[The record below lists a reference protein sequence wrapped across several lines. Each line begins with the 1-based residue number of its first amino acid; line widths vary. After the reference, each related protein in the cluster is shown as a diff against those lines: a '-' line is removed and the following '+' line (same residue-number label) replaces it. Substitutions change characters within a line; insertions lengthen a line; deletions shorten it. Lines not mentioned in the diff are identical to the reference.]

1 MPMFAL
7 AERGN
12 SPVRHRRVP
21 RTGPRIP
28 GALAALAAGLALTLA
43 AGTAQ
48 AQSLTLTPSVVDE
61 QSTVSVT
68 AALTGGSANSDYRF
82 QNSVSHSCAGLF
94 NFTVQEGRTDGSGNL
109 TVTLS
114 GTTGSV
120 TSDQTCNIGAQGP
133 TSADANLTI
142 RSVPA
147 PAAPAAPTVS
157 AVPLQPDRLSVSW
170 TAPGAAI
177 VTDYDVR
184 YYRGSA
190 DPADEADWI
199 EAGETG
205 GHDHSGTLTQ
215 ATITGLDPVATYRV
229 QVRATTDGTGPWS
242 ASGSGRTE
250 ALVGAW
256 GSSVEQLVSNTGE
269 NADGSHSLASFDVA
283 QEFTTSGRHDLGY
296 TVTDVDVHFSS
307 APAAGV
313 EVRVAGTTLRNP
325 AALTAGVLTFTAP
338 PGNTLSASTTY
349 SVVVEGA
356 AGSVSTTNSNAD
368 TGLLDWSIANS
379 SYTRPASVTGPQ
391 WTQKAGT
398 VLLRINGREKVGD
411 PPGKPG
417 APTLAAV
424 TGSTNVTATL
434 TAPTHTGSGIT
445 DYDLR
450 YYQGS
455 ADPTDEAD
463 WVEEDETSGLPFV
476 GTADASTS
484 VTITGLKAST
494 DYRVQVRAESHG
506 APGPWS
512 DSASVT
518 TNAPT
523 GTNNAPTRA
532 KLGTVSQGCIP
543 DDKNISWG
551 TFTQASS
558 GTLQSWTGF
567 TATGDCGAVT
577 VRRYPMFLDADGDD
591 LTLTVEAVI
600 PGNVRLVNHTPFFN
614 KISNTDRLFTRGVAA
629 GAPTDV
635 RFNVTAVDPD
645 GASAEGFFFVK
656 MPTISTTSNNNEVP
670 RFDEMVGTRG
680 FQRNVPI
687 PRWVLPPA
695 NGGETI
701 SRNTSGQLPYFYAVS
716 GLPPGL
722 SFDPMTRTITG
733 TPTKDGIYTV
743 TYTADD
749 ADDKY
754 SLKDSPD
761 AADLADA
768 ARQSFVVQVGAPSI
782 ELVQIV
788 SAPTY
793 DGDGDGGFDTYI
805 AGDEILVDVQ
815 FTEAVK
821 VTGTPEN
828 ASAKTRVILEV
839 NGANKF
845 ANLLED
851 GGVLYGGRRLRFG
864 YTVTAADSDTDG
876 VYVKP
881 KNNNNVVLLVPT
893 GLHVTSVKSGAA
905 VVTTFDGLPTT
916 GAANAKVD
924 GSKSSDDIGPRPVSA
939 ATDFAGDTLT
949 VTFSRALNT
958 QVDLSGVPLEAY
970 FSVQGAGIVGSGR
983 RGTYQHPN
991 SVTVSGKT
999 LVMEL
1004 NTPAQPGD
1012 TVTLSYENIGGGAW
1026 PLKDRSST
1034 PKRVAGFTDLAVRNN
1049 TGQLTGGGLVG
1060 NLGKDDHSSSA
1071 DLTGVDVAQG
1081 FTTGG
1086 IGNGYALDAVVLDF
1100 ASAPAGSTFSVHLA
1114 TGVSSTSA
1122 GDTVATL
1129 TGPATVAA
1137 GELRFTAP
1145 ANTVLSADTQYFVVV
1160 QSTTQSGNASLTAS
1174 KAEDAGAAA
1183 GWSIADGAS
1192 SRDDDATGGFP
1203 TVSTAAVLKM
1213 RIDGRANVSVTR
1225 RGAGNLVGNL
1235 GKDDHSSSADLTGVD
1250 VAQGFTTGGNAVG
1263 YVLDAVVLDFATVPA
1278 GSTFSVHLATG
1289 VSSTNAGTMVATLTG
1304 PATVAAGELRFTA
1317 PAGTTLSADTQYFVV
1332 VQSTTQSGNA
1342 SLTASKAEDAGAA
1355 AGWSIADE
1363 ARTRT
1368 LSSTEGFPTVST
1380 AAVLK
1385 MRIDGAALIS
1395 GTPPVAAR
1403 ASAVGTALELV
1414 FDQRLDQDSRP
1425 PGSAFTVRATDV
1437 DDSVRTIAGAGSA
1450 VVIDDATVTVTLTA
1464 AVKEGELLSVSYAKP
1479 AASPLRAAAGSP
1491 DVLSFEGF
1499 HVEGVHDSTPP
1510 KLVGVVYID
1519 DPANNVDSKWTLY
1532 FDEAL
1537 DTGSAP
1543 ARADFEVRVGGHQ
1556 GAQVQLSPDPPAVA
1570 NNAVTFRLLGRTP
1583 SLWFKYTPGTNPIR
1597 DLAGNPAAKID
1608 GTTYSKSTAGKPA
1621 QTNQA
1626 AFVDGTLLGIFMTSD
1641 LDPTSVPAASAFTLH
1656 DTDAAATQLSDRVES
1671 VQLESNNNNPYVR
1684 LRLAGPVHPCDG
1696 YTPFKVKYTKPTG
1709 AGDAKLR
1716 GLAGAETDTF
1726 GPWTVQNRRFSQCV
1740 TRSVSG
1746 GLSGRQVPVWEQ
1758 KSVTLK
1764 FDRALDRTKTLDP
1777 ADFTVEVPGASGSS
1791 APSVRGASHTAD
1803 GTGVTLALSRARNA
1817 GETATVGYTFPR
1829 SGQGLW
1835 DTAGNQF
1842 DSFSGVEV
1850 KGAEDTAAL
1859 TASFLGLPD
1868 AHDGFSAF
1876 GFELHFSEEVKLS
1889 HRSLR
1894 NGSAL
1899 QVANGRVTKAKRL
1912 AKGEN
1917 RRWAITVQ
1925 PDEPRWT
1932 GRGASPFGEVTV
1944 SLAAASD
1951 CAAAGAVCT
1960 HGGKKLSA
1968 AVSATVP
1975 GPDTATP
1982 LPVLAVADARG
1993 DEGETLA
2000 FRVTLSEAATG
2011 DVTVDYATSDY
2022 SAAAGEDYTA
2032 ASGTLTFAAGETE
2045 KTVSV
2050 ALLHDGA
2057 SDDGETFTLTLSN
2070 ASGATVG
2077 DGEATGTVVDV
2088 PPLTATFHGLPDEHD
2103 GKRLFAFE
2111 IRFSEEFRGLELAAF
2126 RADALQ
2132 VTNGR
2137 IVDARRTVRGQ
2148 NRSVTV
2154 RVRPSSF
2161 DEVRLTLPATTD
2173 CSAASAIC
2181 TQDGRKL
2188 SGTVTATVRG
2198 PVTVSVADAEAREG
2212 TDAAVSFAVTLNRA
2226 ATREVTVN
2234 YATRDGTATA
2244 GEDYTFTRGT
2254 LTFAVGDTEK
2264 TVEVPILDDALDEGA
2279 ETFTLKLMN
2288 ATGARIDDGEA
2299 TGTIENS
2306 DPLQTMWLS
2315 RFGRTVADHVT
2326 GAVSDRLSNPMTGMQ
2341 VTVGGQNLDLARMED
2356 EAWLDRTMVSMAR
2369 VLGVPEGQGPG
2380 DEGWPD
2386 TGSFLHESPTPD
2398 RTPVRSITGREILL
2412 GSSFHLAGDGEGG
2425 GSGMTAWGRVT
2436 TGGFDG
2442 EAPADG
2448 GTVRIDGE
2456 VTTGI
2461 LGTDAKWGR
2470 VLAGV
2475 ALSVS
2480 EGEGSFDQPGV
2491 DAGTIESTMTT
2502 GSPYARIDLNERISA
2517 WGMAGLG
2524 TGDMTIVQ
2532 EANTTTNQPER
2543 ITRSDL
2549 SLRMAAV
2556 GGRGALMTPGA
2567 SGGMD
2572 LALRA
2577 DAFLVQTESEAV
2589 SGEGNTKA
2597 DASRM
2602 RLILEGSRAFR
2613 TDNGVLT
2620 PGLELGIRHDGGDAE
2635 TGTGVELG
2643 GRIAYA
2649 NPGTGL
2655 SLEANVRALV
2665 AHEDSNYEEWGAS
2678 GALKLVP
2685 GARGRG
2691 ISFSLAPTYGAPGS
2705 GVEQLWSA
2713 RDAGGLAQGGNTFDP
2728 ESRIEG
2734 EIGYGLPAFGDR
2746 YTGTPNIGFGLSDGG
2761 SREYRLG
2768 WRLARAG
2775 GSSSGSFA
2783 LSLDATRSEP
2793 ANNNDSGSGTAPKH
2807 AVVLRAGLRW

>member
-1 MPMFAL
+1 MDLTQVCQTCVAFKVTEPD
-7 AERGN
+7 AEDA
-12 SPVRHRRVP
+12 
-21 RTGPRIP
+21 
-28 GALAALAAGLALTLA
+28 GA
-43 AGTAQ
+43 
-48 AQSLTLTPSVVDE
+48 
-61 QSTVSVT
+61 
-68 AALTGGSANSDYRF
+68 
-82 QNSVSHSCAGLF
+82 
-94 NFTVQEGRTDGSGNL
+94 GSGWGIANN
-109 TVTLS
+109 TLDRLVGGTSWTAS
-114 GTTGSV
+114 GTTSLMMEIHGYAKVS
-120 TSDQTCNIGAQGP
+120 P
-133 TSADANLTI
+133 L
-142 RSVPA
+142 R
-147 PAAPAAPTVS
+147 APTVS
-157 AVPLQPDRLSVSW
+157 AVPLQPDRLAVSW
-170 TAPGAAI
+170 SAPGALTA
-177 VTDYDVR
+177 TDYDLR

-190 DPADEADWI
+190 DPANEADWI

-215 ATITGLDPVATYRV
+215 ATITGLDPVSTYRV
-229 QVRATTDGTGPWS
+229 QVRATTEGTGPWS

-256 GSSVEQLVSNTGE
+256 GSSVNSLVSNTGE
-269 NADGSHSLASFDVA
+269 AQTSPFTLSSNDMAQGFTSAGHS
-283 QEFTTSGRHDLGY
+283 LGY
-296 TVTDVDVHFSS
+296 TVTDVDLHFSTFFP
-307 APAAGV
+307 APTG
-313 EVRVAGTTLRNP
+313 VRVWLATGVSTTDGGTEVATFRNP
-325 AALTAGVLTFTAP
+325 AALTTGTLTFTAP
-338 PGNTLSASTTY
+338 PGTTLKANTTY
-349 SVVVEGA
+349 YVVVEGA
-356 AGSVSTTNSNAD
+356 TGRLSRTNSNVERHPP
-368 TGLLDWSIANS
+368 WSIANNGFTRSAS
-379 SYTRPASVTGPQ
+379 STGG
-391 WTQKAGT
+391 WTSSTPKI
-398 VLLRINGREKVGD
+398 LIRINGRAKAGD
-411 PPGKPG
+411 PPGAPA

-424 TGSTNVTATL
+424 TGSTSVKADWDV
-434 TAPTHTGSGIT
+434 PTHTGSGIT
-445 DYDLR
+445 DYDVR
-450 YYQGS
+450 YYEGTS
-455 ADPTDEAD
+455 DPEDEAD
-463 WVEEDETSGLPFV
+463 WVEEDETSGLPFERA
-476 GTADASTS
+476 ADASTT

-494 DYRVQVRAESHG
+494 AYRVQVRAESHQ
-506 APGPWS
+506 ATGPWS

-518 TNAPT
+518 TNAAT
-523 GTNNAPTRA
+523 DTTNRAPTRA
-532 KLGTVSQGCIP
+532 KLATNAADGCIADTANNGFGILP
-543 DDKNISWG
+543 LAAG
-551 TFTQASS
+551 GF
-558 GTLQSWTGF
+558 QSLGGF
-567 TATGDCGAVT
+567 TEDENCGANPPRGT
-577 VRRYPMFLDADGDD
+577 RGAPLFIDADGDD
-591 LTLTVEAVI
+591 LALTAAVVI
-600 PGNVRLVNHTPFFN
+600 PDNVRFINYTPLVDGANDRIFF
-614 KISNTDRLFTRGVAA
+614 TAYAA
-629 GAPTDV
+629 GKTTDV
-635 RFNVTAVDPD
+635 RVDVTATDPHGESVSGWFTVRVATLSD
-645 GASAEGFFFVK
+645 TEA
-656 MPTISTTSNNNEVP
+656 P
-670 RFDEMVGTRG
+670 RFDQMVGTRG
-680 FQRNVPI
+680 FRRGAPI

-695 NGGETI
+695 NGG
-701 SRNTSGQLPYFYAVS
+701 NTASVNWAGQLPYFYAVS

-722 SFDPMTRTITG
+722 SFDPLTRAITG
-733 TPTKDGIYTV
+733 TPTQDGTYTV

-761 AADLADA
+761 ADDLADA

-815 FTEAVK
+815 FTEAVQ

-828 ASAKTRVILEV
+828 PSARTRVILDV
-839 NGANKF
+839 NGDNKF

-864 YTVTAADSDTDG
+864 YTVAQSDSDTDG
-876 VYVKP
+876 VFVKP
-881 KNNNNVVLLVPT
+881 KNSNNVVLLVPT
-893 GLHVTSVKSGAA
+893 GLHVTGVKSGAA
-905 VVTTFDGLPTT
+905 VVTTFDGLPTE

-924 GSKSSDDIGPRPVSA
+924 GSKSSTDIGPRPVGA
-939 ATDFAGDTLT
+939 VTDNDGDTLT
-949 VTFSRALNT
+949 VAFSRALNT
-958 QVDLSGVPLEAY
+958 QVDLSGTPLAAY
-970 FSVQGAGIVGSGR
+970 FSIQGAGVVGAGR

-991 SVTVSGKT
+991 SVTVSGST

-1004 NTPAQPGD
+1004 NTPARPGD

-1026 PLKDRSST
+1026 PLKDQSST
-1034 PKRVAGFTDLAVRNN
+1034 PKRVAGFVDLAVTNN
-1049 TGQLTGGGLVG
+1049 AGLLTGNGLVG
-1060 NLGKDDHSSSA
+1060 NLGQADHSSTA
-1071 DLTGVDVAQG
+1071 ALGTVDLAQG
-1081 FTTGG
+1081 FTTGSNA
-1086 IGNGYALDAVVLDF
+1086 NGYALDAVVLDF
-1100 ASAPAGSTFSVHLA
+1100 AVAPAASTFSVRLA
-1114 TGVSSTSA
+1114 TGVSTTSA
-1122 GDTVATL
+1122 GTTVATL
-1129 TGPATVAA
+1129 TSPATIAP
-1137 GELRFTAP
+1137 GELTFTAP
-1145 ANTVLSADTQYFVVV
+1145 ADTVLSAETQYFVVV
-1160 QSTTQSGNASLTAS
+1160 RSTTASGNASLTAS

-1183 GWSIADGAS
+1183 RWSIADEVY
-1192 SRDDDATGGFP
+1192 SRARANTGGFP
-1203 TVSTAAVLKM
+1203 TVGTAAVLKM

-1225 RGAGNLVGNL
+1225 TGAGNLVGNL
-1235 GKDDHSSSADLTGVD
+1235 GKADHSSTAALGTVDL
-1250 VAQGFTTGGNAVG
+1250 AQGFTTGSNAGG
-1263 YVLDAVVLDFATVPA
+1263 YALDAVVLDFAVAPA
-1278 GSTFSVHLATG
+1278 ASTFSVRLATG
-1289 VSSTNAGTMVATLTG
+1289 VSTTSAGTTVATLTS
-1304 PATVAAGELRFTA
+1304 PATIAPGELTFTA
-1317 PAGTTLSADTQYFVV
+1317 PAGTVLSAETQYFVV
-1332 VQSTTQSGNA
+1332 VRSTTASGNA

-1355 AGWSIADE
+1355 ARWSIADE
-1363 ARTRT
+1363 VYSRARANTG
-1368 LSSTEGFPTVST
+1368 GFPTVGT

-1385 MRIDGAALIS
+1385 MRIDGAALVPA
-1395 GTPPVAAR
+1395 PPPAPTG

-1414 FDQRLDQDSRP
+1414 FDRRLDQDSRP

-1479 AASPLRAAAGSP
+1479 AESPLRAAAGSP

-1510 KLVGVVYID
+1510 KLVGVVYVQHPTIGSQS
-1519 DPANNVDSKWTLY
+1519 NWTLY

-1537 DTGSAP
+1537 DTGSVP
-1543 ARADFEVRVGGHQ
+1543 AAADFTVASQ
-1556 GAQVQLSPDPPAVA
+1556 GSNLSTFSHAVA
-1570 NNAVTFRLLGRTP
+1570 NNAVTFTGVGSAP
-1583 SLWFKYTPGTNPIR
+1583 VMQFSYTPPATGGIR

-1608 GTTYSKSTAGKPA
+1608 GKTYSKTTAGKPA
-1621 QTNQA
+1621 PGIVKT
-1626 AFVDGTLLGIFMTSD
+1626 VDGTLLRISMSKHF
-1641 LDPTSVPAASAFTLH
+1641 DPASVPDPKWFTIH
-1656 DTDAAATQLSDRVES
+1656 DTDADSTAGANSVDS
-1671 VQLESNNNNPYVR
+1671 VQLVTHTLISYLELS
-1684 LRLAGPVHPCDG
+1684 LSHPVHPCAG
-1696 YTPFKVKYTKPTG
+1696 ATPIRVKYTKPTG
-1709 AGDAKLR
+1709 ASDAKLQ
-1716 GLAGAETDTF
+1716 GLAGAEADGF
-1726 GPWTVQNRRFSQCV
+1726 GPLNVKNNRHSQCV

-1746 GLSGRQVPVWEQ
+1746 GRSGGQVPVWEQ

-1777 ADFTVEVPGASGSS
+1777 ADFTVEVSGASGSS

-1817 GETATVGYTFPR
+1817 GETATVGYTWPR

-1835 DTAGNQF
+1835 DTDGNQF

-1850 KGAEDTAAL
+1850 KGAGDAVAL
-1859 TASFLGLPD
+1859 TASFHGLPD
-1868 AHDGFSAF
+1868 AHDGFGAF

-1894 NGSAL
+1894 DGSAL

-1912 AKGEN
+1912 VKGEN

-1932 GRGASPFGEVTV
+1932 GRGSSPFGEVTV
-1944 SLAAASD
+1944 TLAAASD

-1975 GPDTATP
+1975 GPETP
-1982 LPVLAVADARG
+1982 QAALPVLSVADARG

-2000 FRVTLSEAATG
+2000 FAVTLSEAATG
-2011 DVTVDYATSDY
+2011 DVTVDYATADY

-2050 ALLHDGA
+2050 ALLHDG
-2057 SDDGETFTLTLSN
+2057 SVDDGETFTLTLSN
-2070 ASGATVG
+2070 PSGATIG
-2077 DGEATGTVVDV
+2077 DGEATGTVIDV

-2132 VTNGR
+2132 VTGGR
-2137 IVDARRTVRGQ
+2137 VIDAKRTVRGQ

-2161 DEVRLTLPATTD
+2161 DDVRLTLPATTD

-2181 TQDGRKL
+2181 THDGRKL

-2226 ATREVTVN
+2226 ASGEVTVD
-2234 YATRDGTATA
+2234 YATRDGTAKA
-2244 GEDYTFTRGT
+2244 GEDYTHARGT

-2279 ETFTLKLMN
+2279 ETFTLKL
-2288 ATGARIDDGEA
+2288 TGARGAAIDDGEA

-2326 GAVSDRLSNPMTGMQ
+2326 GAVSDRLANPMTGMQ
-2341 VTVGGQNLDLARMED
+2341 VTVGGQNLDIAQMED

-2380 DEGWPD
+2380 EEGWPD
-2386 TGSFLHESPTPD
+2386 TDLYMHESPTFGSA
-2398 RTPVRSITGREILL
+2398 PVRSITGRELLL
-2412 GSSFHLAGDGEGG
+2412 GSSFHLAGDGGG
-2425 GSGMTAWGRVT
+2425 TGSGMTAWGRVT

-2461 LGTDAKWGR
+2461 LGTDAQWGR

-2502 GSPYARIDLNERISA
+2502 GSPYARINLNDRVSA

-2532 EANTTTNQPER
+2532 NANTTTNQPER
-2543 ITRSDL
+2543 ITRTDL

-2556 GGRGALMTPGA
+2556 GGRGALMTPD
-2567 SGGMD
+2567 STGGMD

-2577 DAFLVQTESEAV
+2577 DAFLVRTESEAV
-2589 SGEGNTKA
+2589 SGEGTTKA
-2597 DASRM
+2597 DSSRV

-2613 TDNGVLT
+2613 TANGVLT
-2620 PGLELGIRHDGGDAE
+2620 PGLELGLRHDDGDAE

-2643 GRIAYA
+2643 GRISYA
-2649 NPGTGL
+2649 NPETGL

-2665 AHEDSNYEEWGAS
+2665 AHEDTGYEEWGAS
-2678 GALKLVP
+2678 GALRLVP

-2713 RDAGGLAQGGNTFDP
+2713 RDAGGLGGANGDTFDP

-2734 EIGYGLPAFGDR
+2734 EIGYGVGVLGDR
-2746 YTGTPNIGFGLSDGG
+2746 FTGTPNIGFGLAGGG

-2775 GSSSGSFA
+2775 GSSSGSFGSFA

-2793 ANNNDSGSGTAPKH
+2793 ANNNDSGSGTAPAH